1 MKKKLHKKHSL
12 IEKPN
17 KKGNSLFWNRISV
30 KLKHTELMLFTKY
43 LNVLLGSGLTIDEAL
58 DILVEQSSG
67 SLVKI
72 LKTLQSNIK
81 KGGTLSSGLELYP
94 HIFSSVF
101 ISLIK
106 AGESSGT
113 LQNNLE
119 NLTLQMEKEY
129 ELMKKVKG
137 ALVYPSVVL
146 TVAGIVSVG
155 IVIFVMPNLVELFYA
170 LNIELP
176 LSTKILLAI
185 SNLFRNHYLLM
196 SFCFIS
202 FFIFLS
208 IFKKLK
214 IIKPFLHWILLRL
227 PVAGKLS
234 RDTNIARFTRLMG
247 TMLKSGMTLHE
258 VLQIAT
264 KVLQNEQ
271 YKRVM
276 IKVEK
281 EVVRGG
287 SISSVLEKYKKM
299 FPVLATRLIKVGE
312 ETGTLDKM
320 LSYVAEFYEQE
331 IDNTTKNLSTLLEP
345 FIILLIG
352 AVVALLASSIITP
365 IYTIVGSVNGT

>member
-1 MKKKLHKKHSL
+1 
-12 IEKPN
+12 
-17 KKGNSLFWNRISV
+17 
-30 KLKHTELMLFTKY
+30 MLFTKY

-72 LKTLQSNIK
+72 LKTLQENIK

-146 TVAGIVSVG
+146 TVAGVVSVG

-185 SNLFRNHYLLM
+185 SNLFRDHYLLM
-196 SFCFIS
+196 GFGFVS

-208 IFKKLK
+208 VFKKLK
-214 IIKPFLHWILLRL
+214 IIKPLLHWILLRL

-287 SISSVLEKYKKM
+287 SISSVLEKHKKM